1 MNVPPLLGDGQG
13 NYRVHIV
20 GNSGVGKSTLST
32 YIATKLNVPYISLD
46 ALFFGPGWATP
57 SADEFRE
64 RVAGVLTQNSKS
76 WVIDGNGIQSATLIS
91 DRATDTI
98 WLDLPLWVYLPRLC
112 WRTLLRLLNIIPG
125 CAEGCIETWGDV
137 LSTNGIIWFCIT
149 HHGHR
154 RRQFGE
160 KLAGTS
166 IAKGGNMR
174 RLNEWDGELTEWK
187 AELEEMLRTR

>member
-1 MNVPPLLGDGQG
+1 MSRRCSVTVRATIEFILWVIVALASQPSARTLPL
-13 NYRVHIV
+13 NSMCHIF
-20 GNSGVGKSTLST
+20 LWMHF
-32 YIATKLNVPYISLD
+32 
-46 ALFFGPGWATP
+46 FFGPGWATP

>member
-13 NYRVHIV
+13 NYRIQVV
-20 GNSGVGKSTLST
+20 GNSGVGKSTLSA
-32 YIATKLNVPYISLD
+32 YMATKLNVPHISLD

-57 SADEFRE
+57 SPDEFRE
-64 RVAGVLTQNSKS
+64 RVSAVLTENSKG
-76 WVIDGNGIQSATLIS
+76 WVVDGNGIQCATLIS
-91 DRATDTI
+91 DRATDII

-112 WRTLLRLLNIIPG
+112 WRTLLRLLNMIPG
-125 CAEGCIETWGDV
+125 CAEGCLETWRDA

-149 HHGHR
+149 HHGYR

-160 KLAGTS
+160 KLARTS

-174 RLNEWDGELTEWK
+174 RLNEWDGELTVWK
-187 AELEEMLRTR
+187 AELEDMLRTR